1 MVRSLVVDFEALR
14 GKNKELLIKELA
26 VAGKNFVQTYHFA
39 SPYSWKYKES
49 DFNTDGKNGINFHDG
64 YIPYSM
70 LKTVIDDCVAGFTSL
85 YSFGEDKCS
94 FLSELTDRTFVD
106 MEKEFR
112 CPKPENLYHEIHC
125 GFPCHKFSY
134 THCACKHANALYNW
148 LIHHRLAKLNT
159 KCPPDGI
166 DRHDASFLSAI

>member
-1 MVRSLVVDFEALR
+1 MMVRSLVVDFEALR

-26 VAGKNFVQTYHFA
+26 VAGKNFVQTQHFA
-39 SPYSWKYKES
+39 SSYSWKYKEN
-49 DFNTDGKNGINFHDG
+49 DFITDSKNGIHFHDG

-70 LKTVIDDCVAGFTSL
+70 LKTGIDDCVSGFGSL

-112 CPKPENLYHEIHC
+112 CPKPENLYHEKHC

-134 THCACKHANALYNW
+134 THCAL
-148 LIHHRLAKLNT
+148 
-159 KCPPDGI
+159 
-166 DRHDASFLSAI
+166 